1 LPVNAS
7 KLLILLGLEASIFML
22 SSVAAAR
29 HGSNCPLKSPACL
42 RGEYGV
48 HNLFVGVPVEL
59 GAQGIERIFEVK
71 LTEEEDTA
79 LKKSAAAVN
88 KLVDLTAPKLGL
100 TQAASSV

>member
-1 LPVNAS
+1 
-7 KLLILLGLEASIFML
+7 
-22 SSVAAAR
+22 
-29 HGSNCPLKSPACL
+29 
-42 RGEYGV
+42 
-48 HNLFVGVPVEL
+48 VPVEL